1 MDVHAPLAITEVLR
15 RRGVEVLTAQEDETD
30 QLEDPP
36 LLDRARELGR
46 VLFTQD
52 EDFLH
57 EGVQQALDHP
67 QATAAVLVEVH
78 ETVNGTGSAALIALI
93 AGTRD
98 RQRHPMVEC
107 VEDL

>member
-1 MDVHAPLAITEVLR
+1 MDVHAPLAITEALR
-15 RRGVEVLTAQEDETD
+15 RRGVEVLTAQADETD

-57 EGVQQALDHP
+57 EGARRQKAGEPFAGIIYAHQMRVTIGKCVHDLELMAKVYEP
-67 QATAAVLVEVH
+67 AEMANRVEH
-78 ETVNGTGSAALIALI
+78 LPLK
-93 AGTRD
+93 
-98 RQRHPMVEC
+98 
-107 VEDL
+107 